1 MHINIVPNRGST
13 PTVLLR
19 ESYREGSKVCK
30 RTLANL
36 SALSAAQVQM
46 IRATLRGD
54 VLQPID
60 QTFEITASPAHGHV
74 QAVSLAMQRL
84 GFASLLASKPCPER
98 DLVCAMVASVAHQH
112 PGC

>member
-1 MHINIVPNRGST
+1 MHINIVPNRGSA

-60 QTFEITASPAHGHV
+60 KTFAPMATQSAPLMATQTAPPW
-74 QAVSLAMQRL
+74 
-84 GFASLLASKPCPER
+84 LL
-98 DLVCAMVASVAHQH
+98 
-112 PGC
+112 